1 MLWLDILLVAIGL
14 LAVYLSYRNV
24 DVDKENTLPAGISE
38 SNTVEADRQIGEEI
52 QRATEQ
58 VEKILEQRQEET
70 INDVSEQLAH
80 LSNEK
85 IIAVGEY
92 GDQILDKIQKNHSE
106 VVFLYNMLNEKEN
119 EIKEVIHSLD
129 KKKAELSDYSAK
141 VSYELKQDIRKVE
154 SRVSKLSV
162 KDVMEMTT
170 DATVKVQEEE
180 KEILEQEEKEMLLE
194 PSGIQRL
201 KSGKSF
207 SPGKEKQTISGD
219 VQESKKKNTSQE
231 HQYFQ
236 IPGEPDREE
245 ELPEDKDYKEEIIG
259 MYNEGRSILDISREL
274 KIGQGEVKFVIDLYG
289 RE

>member
-70 INDVSEQLAH
+70 INDASEQLAH

-154 SRVSKLSV
+154 SRASKLSV

-170 DATVKVQEEE
+170 DAMVKVQEEE

-219 VQESKKKNTSQE
+219 VQESKKKNMSQE

>member
-70 INDVSEQLAH
+70 INDASEQLAH

-154 SRVSKLSV
+154 SRASKLSV

-219 VQESKKKNTSQE
+219 VQESKKKNPSQE